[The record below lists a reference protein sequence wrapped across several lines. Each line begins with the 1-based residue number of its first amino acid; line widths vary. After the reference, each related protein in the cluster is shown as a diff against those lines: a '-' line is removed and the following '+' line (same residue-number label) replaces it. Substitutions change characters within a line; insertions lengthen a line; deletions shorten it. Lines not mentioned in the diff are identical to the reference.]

1 MIFTIGARRIRPSR
15 LIIWLLALLLAVI
28 SAAPLVWAVLTSFKS
43 FVQAN
48 TRPPMWVPD
57 FTRWKNYEDQF
68 GAAGDAIG
76 ALTNSLIVA
85 TASMILTMSVAIP
98 AAYALARYGVR
109 RKADIQFWIISSRMM
124 PLIAAIVPL
133 STMLVALRLN
143 DTLQGLVIV
152 YVAFNLSFAV
162 WLLTIFFSNVPIEI
176 EEAARIDGVSRVA
189 VLWRITFPLARAGLV
204 VVAIFTW
211 IFSWNELLAAL
222 VLTTGPTETL
232 PVYLS
237 GFASNNMTQY
247 EKLAAVG
254 VVQVIPAVVI
264 VFFAQRYIVSG
275 MSMGAV
281 SAE

>member
-1 MIFTIGARRIRPSR
+1 MVITIGTRRFRPGR

-48 TRPPMWVPD
+48 ARPPMWVPD

-68 GAAGDAIG
+68 GAGGEAIG
-76 ALTNSLIVA
+76 PLTNSLIVA
-85 TASMILTMSVAIP
+85 TAATIFTMSVAIP

-133 STMLVALRLN
+133 STMLAALQLN

-152 YVAFNLSFAV
+152 YVAFNLSFAT

-189 VLWRITFPLARAGLV
+189 VLWHVTFPLARAGLV

-222 VLTTGPTETL
+222 VLTTGQTETL
-232 PVYLS
+232 PVFLS
-237 GFASNNMTQY
+237 GFASNNMTEY

-254 VVQVIPAVVI
+254 VVQVIPAVLI

>member
-1 MIFTIGARRIRPSR
+1 MTRNPRRRVRPR
-15 LIIWLLALLLAVI
+15 RVIVWLLALLLAVI
-28 SAAPLVWAVLTSFKS
+28 STAPIAWAFLTSFKS

-48 TRPPMWVPD
+48 AKPPMWVPD
-57 FTRWKNYEDQF
+57 FYRWKNWIDQF
-68 GAAGDAIG
+68 GPKGDAIG
-76 ALTNSLIVA
+76 PLTNSLIVA
-85 TASMILTMSVAIP
+85 TATMLVTMAVAIP

-109 RKADIQFWIISSRMM
+109 RKPDIQFWIISSRMM

-133 STMLVALRLN
+133 STMLVWLNLN
-143 DTLQGLVIV
+143 DTLPGLVIV

-176 EEAARIDGVSRVA
+176 EEAARIDGVSRMGA
-189 VLWRITFPLARAGLV
+189 LLHITFPLARAGLV
-204 VVAIFTW
+204 VIAIFTW
-211 IFSWNELLAAL
+211 IFSWNELLAAI
-222 VLTTGPTETL
+222 VVTTGQTETL

-254 VVQVIPAVVI
+254 VVQVIPAILI